1 MNIPGR
7 AYAQYRNKPKTMAWM
22 DICHRLGGDID
33 AAAQAVRKSYDIDT
47 AQGAVLDVIARIVV
61 IDRGFISD
69 IPLGQVSFTP
79 DGMDQ
84 PQCGDDTAMMAET
97 TAATDSV
104 MSDAILQLAIKAK
117 IAKNNGDATIP
128 SILRQVNNLIPDLD
142 YVAVVNDIGDMTFG
156 IEFSGSVDSV
166 LRWALLNADLVQ
178 RPAGVQF
185 LGFSELTDFAMMGGE
200 DAMFNNEPNDTMFS
214 RFEV

>member
-7 AYAQYRNKPKTMAWM
+7 AYSQYRNKLKMMAWL
-22 DICHRLGGDID
+22 DIAHRLGGDVD

-69 IPLGQVSFTP
+69 IPLGQVSFAP
-79 DGMDQ
+79 DEMDQ

-104 MSDAILQLAIKAK
+104 MSDAILRLAIKAK

-128 SILRQVNNLIPDLD
+128 SILRQVNNLVPDLD
-142 YVAVVNDIGDMTFG
+142 YVALADLENMSFS
-156 IEFSGSVDSV
+156 IEYSGFVDSIT
-166 LRWALLNADLVQ
+166 RWALLNADLIQ
-178 RPAGVQF
+178 RPAGVEF
-185 LGFSELTDFAMMGGE
+185 LGFTELTDFAMMGDE
-200 DAMFNNEPNDTMFS
+200 DAMFNDEPNDTMFS